1 MTYSH
6 AEFGILFS
14 VVVRERGPMRTV
26 LEIASQN
33 AGYVT
38 AAQVTAAGIPRRKL
52 AEVVRSGEV
61 VQLTRGLY
69 ALPDVWEDP
78 LYIAQYRFSRGVFSD
93 DTALNLHEM
102 TDHTPASLTM
112 TFPRNYNTAAVKD
125 AGIICR
131 TCANE
136 VLDLGLTQ
144 VKTIYGNMVRVY
156 DLERTLCDLMRG
168 KSVLDMQ
175 LLVPAMQSYTRSK
188 DRDLVKRLFIIE
200 GVGVVC
206 GVRRV
211 VAG

>member
-1 MTYSH
+1 
-6 AEFGILFS
+6 
-14 VVVRERGPMRTV
+14 MRTV

-112 TFPRNYNTAAVKD
+112 TFP
-125 AGIICR
+125 
-131 TCANE
+131 
-136 VLDLGLTQ
+136 
-144 VKTIYGNMVRVY
+144 
-156 DLERTLCDLMRG
+156 
-168 KSVLDMQ
+168 
-175 LLVPAMQSYTRSK
+175 
-188 DRDLVKRLFIIE
+188 
-200 GVGVVC
+200 
-206 GVRRV
+206 
-211 VAG
+211 

>member
-1 MTYSH
+1 
-6 AEFGILFS
+6 
-14 VVVRERGPMRTV
+14 MRTV

-38 AAQVTAAGIPRRKL
+38 AAQVTAAGITRRKL

-188 DRDLVKRLFIIE
+188 NRDLVKLMNYARKL
-200 GVGVVC
+200 GVE
-206 GVRRV
+206 RKIR
-211 VAG
+211 AHLEILL

>member
-52 AEVVRSGEV
+52 AEVARSGEV
-61 VQLTRGLY
+61 VQLARGLY

-102 TDHTPASLTM
+102 TDRTPASLTM
-112 TFPRNYNTAAVKD
+112 TFPRNYNTVAVKE

-156 DLERTLCDLMRG
+156 G
-168 KSVLDMQ
+168 
-175 LLVPAMQSYTRSK
+175 
-188 DRDLVKRLFIIE
+188 LFIIE

>member
-38 AAQVTAAGIPRRKL
+38 AAQVTAAGIPRRK
-52 AEVVRSGEV
+52 
-61 VQLTRGLY
+61 
-69 ALPDVWEDP
+69 
-78 LYIAQYRFSRGVFSD
+78 
-93 DTALNLHEM
+93 
-102 TDHTPASLTM
+102 
-112 TFPRNYNTAAVKD
+112 
-125 AGIICR
+125 
-131 TCANE
+131 
-136 VLDLGLTQ
+136 
-144 VKTIYGNMVRVY
+144 
-156 DLERTLCDLMRG
+156 
-168 KSVLDMQ
+168 
-175 LLVPAMQSYTRSK
+175 
-188 DRDLVKRLFIIE
+188 RLFIIE